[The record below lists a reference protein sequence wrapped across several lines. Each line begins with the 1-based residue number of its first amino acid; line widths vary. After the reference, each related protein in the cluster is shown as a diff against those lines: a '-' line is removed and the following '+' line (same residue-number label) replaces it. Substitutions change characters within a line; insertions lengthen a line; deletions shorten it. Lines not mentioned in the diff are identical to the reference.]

1 MSDYLSTFAISA
13 SGMNLERLRLEVAAT
28 NLANAHTT
36 RGLDGQ
42 PFRPLRVI
50 ARALGAGADDRFG
63 RIFGAEKASDD
74 VLKGVGAIDVVPTTG
89 TPRLESDPG
98 NPTADA
104 RGFVALPQVNP
115 VEETV
120 TILAAVRAYEANVRA
135 FGASKT
141 MALKALEIGAGRN
154 G

>member
-1 MSDYLSTFAISA
+1 MSDYLNTFAISA
-13 SGMNLERLRLEVAAT
+13 SGMSLERLRLEVAAT

-50 ARALGAGADDRFG
+50 AHAVGADRFG
-63 RIFGAEKASDD
+63 R
-74 VLKGVGAIDVVPTTG
+74 VLDGEGTANDALTGVGAIDIVPTTG

-98 NPTADA
+98 NPLADA
-104 RGFVALPQVNP
+104 QGFVALPPVNP
-115 VEETV
+115 VEESV

-135 FGASKT
+135 FGAAKA
-141 MALKALEIGAGRN
+141 MATKALEIGAGRN
-154 G
+154 S